1 MAVRPH
7 ISPALWQLRGWVT
20 LAGATLVLCALAHL
34 LLFCFVHFTD
44 IRWTNLRRDDAAVR
58 TVVVYANGQG
68 SPPVAMPAPKAPPP
82 DATDLNRVKAA
93 ADPVMR
99 IISNL
104 TLSLGLCA
112 ALTLAVLITLGVAI
126 SAGGAVP
133 GVDRVVTA
141 CFWSVVLAAATLPWA
156 AFADT
161 ALFPGTLAPWATL
174 TRDADTGRM
183 GEIELFARYL
193 VSPALAAGLAAA
205 VTAWFRSGINQGII
219 ITTVS
224 ELDERLSA
232 EMQARAARGNDPLGI
247 ASVHAIGA
255 LNRAI
260 GDVPPA
266 DDPPAP
272 LRRAAGA
279 ESTTGTPLGLSGGL
293 SGNLTR
299 RPDAH
304 GRRPI

>member
-20 LAGATLVLCALAHL
+20 LAGTTLVLCALAHV

-44 IRWTNLRRDDAAVR
+44 IRWTNLRREDAAVR

-68 SPPVAMPAPKAPPP
+68 SPPVAMPAPKAPPA
-82 DATDLNRVKAA
+82 DAVDLNRVKTS
-93 ADPVMR
+93 ADSVMR

-112 ALTLAVLITLGVAI
+112 ALTLAVLIALGVAI

-141 CFWSVVLAAATLPWA
+141 CFWSIVLAAATLPWA
-156 AFADT
+156 AFASD
-161 ALFPGTLAPWATL
+161 ALFPGTLATWATL
-174 TRDADTGRM
+174 TRDADAGRM
-183 GEIELFARYL
+183 GEVELFARYL
-193 VSPALAAGLAAA
+193 VSPSLAAGLAAA
-205 VTAWFRSGINQGII
+205 VTAWFRSGVNKGII
-219 ITTVS
+219 ITAVS

-232 EMQARAARGNDPLGI
+232 EMQVLAARSNNPLGV
-247 ASVHAIGA
+247 ASVRAVGA

-260 GDVPPA
+260 GDVPA
-266 DDPPAP
+266 SAGDDAPAP

-279 ESTTGTPLGLSGGL
+279 ESLTDSPPGLSG
-293 SGNLTR
+293 SLTR
-299 RPDAH
+299 RTDNP